1 MQKSATQC
9 AEDLKRME
17 LVRRYGT
24 PKDFLQKYNPA
35 YQLKICSNTDECLFG
50 DYPTLG
56 RLSFYGKSFGGTW
69 LMAQLTELSEYCGC
83 KEKMSA
89 NVIEQCAEI
98 IVMSYGY
105 LKVSEIM
112 LFLFRFKHGDYGKFY
127 GAIDPMVITC
137 ALRNFIYD
145 RNLLIDKKEQQ
156 EREKRDAESYKNC
169 ISYAEYLRIKAEKKA
184 GGTTAS
190 SVTKQA

>member
-1 MQKSATQC
+1 
-9 AEDLKRME
+9 ME
-17 LVRRYGT
+17 LIRRYGT

-35 YQLKICSNTDECLFG
+35 YQLRICSNTDECLFG

-56 RLSFYGKSFGGTW
+56 KLSFYGKSFGGTW
-69 LMAQLTELSEYCGC
+69 LMVQLTELSEYCGC
-83 KEKMSA
+83 KEKMSVD
-89 NVIEQCAEI
+89 VIEQCAEL

-112 LFLFRFKHGDYGKFY
+112 LFLFRFKLGDYGKFY

-145 RNLLIDKKEQQ
+145 RNLLIDKHEHKL
-156 EREKRDAESYKNC
+156 RELREAEEKKNC
-169 ISYAEYLRIKAEKKA
+169 IPYEEYLRRKAEREA

-190 SVTKQA
+190 NTTKQG